1 MTLSWSRSDGWMIS
15 TLWATLGLWFDS
27 LRQHDHMTVITVR
40 HTFRKLSLFVVVVW
54 PSRIQVNHSC
64 SNFAFYYYLPAEEPA
79 ELGQVFW
86 CDPPGGGPGSTQDRH
101 LTVPPDKF
109 GWEREVWASALHL
122 LPKDLALDK
131 WRWVDNLAP
140 VLLSACSW
148 QWGLFQAV
156 TVNWVSLF
164 HISCRLIA
172 PPDSSDWIRLAA
184 PQKHKVWLSGW
195 WGFFT
200 GDKHV
205 SRKDQKSDKTL
216 SCLQCFIFA
225 VETWSVFLDS
235 QTQTDTFVLMFDGK
249 FTEPGETTLLLRGYS
264 RE

>member
-1 MTLSWSRSDGWMIS
+1 MWPTRRRTRGRPRTDTWLFPPISLVGRGRSGLLRYICSPKTWPWISGDG
-15 TLWATLGLWFDS
+15 
-27 LRQHDHMTVITVR
+27 
-40 HTFRKLSLFVVVVW
+40 
-54 PSRIQVNHSC
+54 
-64 SNFAFYYYLPAEEPA
+64 
-79 ELGQVFW
+79 
-86 CDPPGGGPGSTQDRH
+86 
-101 LTVPPDKF
+101 
-109 GWEREVWASALHL
+109 
-122 LPKDLALDK
+122 
-131 WRWVDNLAP
+131 WVDNLAP

-148 QWGLFQAV
+148 QWGLFQTV

-172 PPDSSDWIRLAA
+172 PPDRSDWIRLAA

-205 SRKDQKSDKTL
+205 SRKEVWCGTDKTL

-264 RE
+264 RDWNWTGTKLRRFTYRK

>member
-1 MTLSWSRSDGWMIS
+1 MITWQLLLLDILSGNYLFFLLLFFDHHVSRWIIHAVILPFITTYLLRSQLSW
-15 TLWATLGLWFDS
+15 
-27 LRQHDHMTVITVR
+27 VR
-40 HTFRKLSLFVVVVW
+40 
-54 PSRIQVNHSC
+54 C
-64 SNFAFYYYLPAEEPA
+64 SGVTHQEE
-79 ELGQVFW
+79 
-86 CDPPGGGPGSTQDRH
+86 DPGSTQDRH

-122 LPKDLALDK
+122 LPKDLTLDK
-131 WRWVDNLAP
+131 WRWIIW
-140 VLLSACSW
+140 LLSACSW
-148 QWGLFQAV
+148 QWGLFQTV

-205 SRKDQKSDKTL
+205 SRKDQKSDVEL

-235 QTQTDTFVLMFDGK
+235 QTRLF
-249 FTEPGETTLLLRGYS
+249 
-264 RE
+264 